1 MKVARTKSKSFQIA
15 QKMRNSKEKEIK
27 CKAGRNIHIVGE
39 SENGIRTEPSWSSA
53 VARRWLSSELARSRR
68 SRWCPM
74 GTSLRL
80 SVAAGGFLSRR
91 FSCPSA
97 TWSRCRLFSG
107 KIKKKKLIWPSAIS
121 MNRLTVIFM
130 LILMVS
136 PSLKPRS
143 RMGFGSAFSFSS
155 ASAFF
160 TYLKWSCSA
169 TLKSNE
175 SDRSCK
181 WTWKWDT
188 SDFLKTIETHPKSDS
203 DERGTAVVVLY
214 AQHEVPRAVGNG
226 LDGHSGIS
234 FDGAVRKQRARNFI
248 FKFDV
253 QRSARRHHSHPPI
266 PCRLV

>member
-74 GTSLRL
+74 GTSPRL

-107 KIKKKKLIWPSAIS
+107 KIKKKI
-121 MNRLTVIFM
+121 NLTVSDQHEPTHRN
-130 LILMVS
+130 LHVDLD
-136 PSLKPRS
+136 
-143 RMGFGSAFSFSS
+143 GFA
-155 ASAFF
+155 
-160 TYLKWSCSA
+160 L
-169 TLKSNE
+169 
-175 SDRSCK
+175 
-181 WTWKWDT
+181 
-188 SDFLKTIETHPKSDS
+188 LKTEIQDGL
-203 DERGTAVVVLY
+203 RVRFLFLQRLGVL
-214 AQHEVPRAVGNG
+214 HVLEVILQRHVEVKRVRSVLQVDVEVRHVG
-226 LDGHSGIS
+226 LS
-234 FDGAVRKQRARNFI
+234 
-248 FKFDV
+248 
-253 QRSARRHHSHPPI
+253 
-266 PCRLV
+266 